1 MFVKGF
7 VVGPVE
13 TNCYILGDE
22 AAKVAALIDPGD
34 SGAELVQRA
43 QQEGYQI
50 KMILLTHGH
59 FDHIGGVE
67 GALNALREQ
76 NPSEEVP
83 VYIHRGDYP
92 VAPASFARPVSL
104 KGVQGIRFYD
114 DGDTVTLGSHTI
126 QVIAT
131 PGHTQGGVCLLAE
144 DCLFTGDTLFCG
156 SCGRTDFQTSSPV
169 DMMCSLKKLAQLP
182 GDYKVYPGHESAS
195 LLSLERRNN
204 PYVLYA
210 LRQSTSF

>member
-22 AAKVAALIDPGD
+22 RTKEAALIDPGA

-43 QQEGYQI
+43 RQEGYQV

-67 GALNALREQ
+67 GALNALKEQ
-76 NPSEEVP
+76 NPAEEVP
-83 VYIHRGDYP
+83 VYIHQGDYP

-104 KGVQGIRFYD
+104 EGVPGIRFYD
-114 DGDTVTLGSHTI
+114 GGDTVSLGSHTI

-131 PGHTQGGVCLLAE
+131 PGHTQGGVCLLVE

-156 SCGRTDFQTSSPV
+156 SCGRTDFQTSSQT
-169 DMMCSLKKLAQLP
+169 DMLRSLKKLAQLP
-182 GDYKVYPGHESAS
+182 GEYKVYPGHDSAT
-195 LLSLERRNN
+195 LLSLERQDN
-204 PYVLYA
+204 PYMIYA
-210 LRQSTSF
+210 MRQSNL